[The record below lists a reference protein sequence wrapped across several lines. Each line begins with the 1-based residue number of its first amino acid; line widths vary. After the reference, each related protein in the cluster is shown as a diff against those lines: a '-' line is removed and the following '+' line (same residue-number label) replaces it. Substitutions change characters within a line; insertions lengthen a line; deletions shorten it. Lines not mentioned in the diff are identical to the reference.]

1 MRIFALS
8 DIHIDYAINK
18 RWVANLSS
26 SDYKD
31 DVLILSGDVSDS
43 LYLLEWCFR
52 YLSQRFAKVLYV
64 PGNHELWVFR
74 DKDYRTSIDKFH
86 QVRRIMEAC
95 DVSMGA
101 FHSNR
106 LSIIPLLGW
115 YDYSFGEPT
124 NDLLDSWMDYRACIW
139 PNHFSVRE
147 ITDYFLNRN
156 VLDVR
161 NDMVISFSHF
171 LPRIDLMPSGVPKK
185 HRILYPVLGSSK
197 LESQIRRLK
206 PKIHVYGH
214 SHVNRNVTFDGVSY
228 INNAF
233 GYPQESSIA
242 AKHLMCIYEN

>member
-1 MRIFALS
+1 
-8 DIHIDYAINK
+8 
-18 RWVANLSS
+18 
-26 SDYKD
+26 
-31 DVLILSGDVSDS
+31 
-43 LYLLEWCFR
+43 
-52 YLSQRFAKVLYV
+52 
-64 PGNHELWVFR
+64 
-74 DKDYRTSIDKFH
+74 
-86 QVRRIMEAC
+86 
-95 DVSMGA
+95 
-101 FHSNR
+101 
-106 LSIIPLLGW
+106 LGW

-197 LESQIRRLK
+197 LESQVRRLK

-214 SHVNRNVTFDGVSY
+214 SHINRNVTFDGVSY